1 MSSERHREVLAA
13 VSDVA
18 CSSPSSVNRRRV
30 PRLLTLLL
38 AGAAVLAGC
47 GSSGGLRLGATTST
61 SSSGLTSPAGST
73 SSRGSSGLGGGSGST
88 STTTSPATTGTG
100 NPASGGSG
108 SSSPAIPSWVKT
120 GLTLDYE
127 TDDGSGYVDL
137 KATTTVDSVSATGV
151 GAQTLTVGPGTDRT
165 YTWTCSA
172 DGYCPDGA
180 AAFQFWIDPNDPLGS
195 VKGQGT
201 DYQYLGTH
209 SFTDKENGQTYTVG
223 ELHWTNTTG
232 VDRATILFDPSGL
245 VVESDVVSG
254 YLETISW
261 FTGTG

>member
-1 MSSERHREVLAA
+1 
-13 VSDVA
+13 VSDFA
-18 CSSPSSVNRRRV
+18 CRKTQTLKHRR
-30 PRLLTLLL
+30 PLLIFLL
-38 AGAAVLAGC
+38 AGFAAVLAGC
-47 GSSGGLRLGATTST
+47 GSSAGLRLGATTSST
-61 SSSGLTSPAGST
+61 SRSGSTSPAGST
-73 SSRGSSGLGGGSGST
+73 GSTSPAGSTGSTSPAGSTGSTSSPGGSGPGGGSGST
-88 STTTSPATTGTG
+88 
-100 NPASGGSG
+100 
-108 SSSPAIPSWVKT
+108 PAIPSWVKT

-137 KATTTVDSVSATGV
+137 KDTTTVDSVSAAGV

-223 ELHWTNTTG
+223 ELHWTSATG
-232 VDRATILFDPSGL
+232 VDRGTILFDPTGL